1 MMNTDAKSAL
11 AVVTRRNFL
20 LGSSAFGMG
29 LGPASASSNSTSD
42 NTKTFVLVHG
52 AWHGGWCWT
61 PVANELRS
69 RGHRVFQPTLTGLGE
84 RLHLASESIDLDTHV
99 TDITNVIHYENLT
112 DIVLVG
118 HSYAG
123 FVITGVANRIRERIR
138 KLVFLD
144 AFLPDPGDS
153 FESVTG
159 LDLKLYAREGGV
171 APLLSAMELGIRDH
185 ALASFV
191 EYRLCPHPVGSMK
204 QAIEF
209 DPGKLEML
217 DALYIRTSFLFEQEE
232 RKALRRGYHAVAE
245 ASLGHDAMLTWPSRV
260 ADLIAP
266 SA

>member
-1 MMNTDAKSAL
+1 MMNTDANSAL
-11 AVVTRRNFL
+11 AMVTRRNFL

-29 LGPASASSNSTSD
+29 LGPASASSDSTSD

-61 PVANELRS
+61 PVAAELRS

-84 RLHLASESIDLDTHV
+84 RLHLASERIDLDTHV
-99 TDITNVIHYENLT
+99 TDITNVIYYENLT

-123 FVITGVANRIRERIR
+123 FVITGTANRVRERIG

-153 FESVTG
+153 FESITG
-159 LDLKLYAREGGV
+159 QDLKLHTTNGGV
-171 APLLSAMELGIRDH
+171 APMLSAMELGIQDH

-191 EYRLCPHPVGSMK
+191 ESRLCPHPLGSMK
-204 QAIEF
+204 QVIEF
-209 DPGKLEML
+209 DPGNLEML
-217 DALYIRTSFLFEQEE
+217 DALYIRTSSLFEQEE
-232 RKALRRGYHAVAE
+232 RKALRRGYQAVAE
-245 ASLGHDAMLTWPSRV
+245 ASLGHDAMLTGPSRV
-260 ADLIAP
+260 TDLVTL